1 LEVLNLKVFVLDNNK
16 YQQAPVHPAEAR
28 LLLKEQKAAV
38 YRRYPFTIIL
48 KEVSKQQPEEL
59 RLKID
64 PGSRN
69 TGLAVIS
76 DNTGEIVFAMELE
89 HRGLR
94 IKSLLDSRRCVR
106 GSRRSRKTRYRQPR
120 FLNRALPKGW
130 LAPSLKSRVHNIET
144 WVRRL
149 IKICNI
155 QAISMELVRFDM
167 QKLQNPEISGV
178 EYQQGELAGFE
189 VKEYLL
195 EKWGRSCVYCGK
207 ENVSLEVE
215 HIIAKSCGG
224 SNRVSNLTIACIDC
238 NQKKNNNPI
247 ELFLKNKPELLKKIL
262 SKTKTPLKDAAAV
275 NIVRWNLYHTLQTF
289 GLPVEVGSGGLTKF
303 NRKARS
309 LPKIHWLDAACVG
322 KSTPERLFQT
332 HKQVLE
338 VKAMGHGSIQM
349 CRVDKYGFP
358 RTTSKPTTKKVR
370 GFQTGDII
378 KSVVT
383 KGKKVGTYVGR
394 VAVRTSGSFN
404 IKTKKDTVQG
414 IGWKYCKKIHCIDG
428 YNYNN
433 RMEAAIPPLS

>member
-1 LEVLNLKVFVLDNNK
+1 
-16 YQQAPVHPAEAR
+16 
-28 LLLKEQKAAV
+28 LKEQKAAV
-38 YRRYPFTIIL
+38 YKRYPFTIIL
-48 KEVSKQQPEEL
+48 REDSKQQPEEL

-64 PGSRN
+64 PGSRT
-69 TGLAVIS
+69 TGIAVIS
-76 DNTGEIVFAMELE
+76 DKTGEIVFAMELE

-94 IKSLLDSRRCVR
+94 IKKLLDSRRGVR

-120 FLNRALPKGW
+120 FLNRARPKGW
-130 LAPSLKSRVHNIET
+130 LAPSLKSRVYNIET

-149 IKICNI
+149 IKVCNI
-155 QAISMELVRFDM
+155 QAVSMELVRFDM
-167 QKLQNPEISGV
+167 QQLQNPEISGK

-207 ENVSLEVE
+207 ENLPLEVE
-215 HIIAKSCGG
+215 HIVPKSRGG
-224 SNRVSNLTIACIDC
+224 SNRVSNLTIACTNC
-238 NQKKNNNPI
+238 NQKKNNKPI
-247 ELFLKNKPELLKKIL
+247 ELFLKNKPRLLKKIL

-275 NIVRWNLYHTLQTF
+275 NTVRWDLYHTLQSF

-303 NRKARS
+303 NRKIRS
-309 LPKIHWLDAACVG
+309 IPKTHWLDAACVG
-322 KSTPERLFQT
+322 NSTPERLFQT

-338 VKAMGHGSIQM
+338 VKAMGHGSRQM
-349 CRVDKYGFP
+349 CRVDKHGFQ
-358 RTTSKPTTKKVR
+358 RTKSKPTNKKVK
-370 GFQTGDII
+370 GFQTGDIV
-378 KSVVT
+378 KAVVT

-404 IKTKKDTVQG
+404 IKTKEATVQG
-414 IGWKYCKKIHCIDG
+414 ISWKCCKKIHCIDG